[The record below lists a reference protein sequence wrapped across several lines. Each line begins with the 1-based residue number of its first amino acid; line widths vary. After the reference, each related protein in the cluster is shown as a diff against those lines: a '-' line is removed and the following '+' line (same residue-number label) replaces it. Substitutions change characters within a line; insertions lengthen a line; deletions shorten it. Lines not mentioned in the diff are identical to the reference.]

1 MKQLNYATAIG
12 FIFMTLV
19 AIHFKS
25 KIEAG
30 ETHSPETTLDASLS
44 HNSIL
49 KEDSLCQIWVNDT
62 AQRIAFKHWYNKQL
76 NKSK

>member
-30 ETHSPETTLDASLS
+30 ETHSPEETLNASLN
-44 HNSIL
+44 HNSIYE
-49 KEDSLCQIWVNDT
+49 EDSLCRVWVNDT
-62 AQRIAFKHWYNKQL
+62 AQRIAFKHWYNKQ
-76 NKSK
+76 KSKTK